1 MKDHPHFRAYL
12 ALASCCFFWG
22 TTYLGIRIALESF
35 SPAVLVSLRF
45 LLSGSIIA
53 AVVWWSGYR
62 FPRGKVLWQTAGC
75 GLLLLGIGTG
85 CLVFSEKLIPSS
97 MAALFITLSPLWF
110 TGLEALVPGGDR
122 FRPAVLGG
130 MLTGL
135 AGVAL
140 LVAPDLIERGF
151 HGAVWQGFL
160 VLQLGSAAWSLGSIL
175 QKRLKSDAHP
185 FATGAVQQLAA
196 GVVFIVPA
204 LLEPGRTAEFS
215 PKGVGALLYLVTFGS
230 IIGYSSYVYALE
242 RLPVSLV
249 SLYTYV
255 NPVVAAALGWL
266 FYREPFGRLE
276 TAAMLVIFAGVWLV
290 KRYSHH

>member
-1 MKDHPHFRAYL
+1 MTNHPHFRAYL

-22 TTYLGIRIALESF
+22 TTYLGIRVALESF

-53 AVVWWSGYR
+53 VAVWRLGYR
-62 FPRGKVLWQTAGC
+62 FPSGRELWQTAGC
-75 GLLLLGIGTG
+75 GLIILGLGTG
-85 CLVFSEKLIPSS
+85 CLVLSETLIPSS

-110 TGLEALVPGGDR
+110 SGIEALVPGGER

-130 MLTGL
+130 LLTGL

-140 LVAPDLIERGF
+140 LVAPDLMARGF

-160 VLQLGSAAWSLGSIL
+160 ILQLGCLGWSLGSIL
-175 QKRLKSDAHP
+175 QKRMKSAAHP
-185 FATGAVQQLAA
+185 FAVGGVQQLAA
-196 GVVFIVPA
+196 GIVFIIPA
-204 LLEPGRTAEFS
+204 LLEPGRTADFS
-215 PKGVGALLYLVTFGS
+215 AKGTGALLYLVTFGS

-255 NPVVAAALGWL
+255 NPLVAAALGWL
-266 FYREPFGRLE
+266 FYREPFGKME
-276 TAAMLVIFAGVWLV
+276 TAAMLIIFLGVWLV
-290 KRYSHH
+290 KRYSRH